1 MVDACLVTW
10 GAVRSDGNLEV
21 QQVGL
26 VRTLGAPLEG
36 EIGISYILS
45 LSYSQLPRGEYSDLS
60 YAPHYDAP
68 LNTNPK
74 GKGPGNRVLKSLAAK
89 RFL

>member
-45 LSYSQLPRGEYSDLS
+45 LSYSQLPQVSTLIYLML
-60 YAPHYDAP
+60 PTTMLP
-68 LNTNPK
+68 
-74 GKGPGNRVLKSLAAK
+74 
-89 RFL
+89 